1 MRKIFTLLAVL
12 VVAAGFALNAQQ
24 RATVKVADNEYTVKF
39 PVLST
44 DVMNDSLAYVYKV
57 FDLTK
62 KKKVQYY
69 TVPVYVDT
77 TSHDAVD
84 STEYATI
91 LLQESFDNVTWDNL
105 DTVKYYGIAGDS
117 TFKFQDITT
126 GTSAPWLRV
135 KFGPLTS
142 DSVNI
147 SVEST
152 TNCCSSI
159 RESKSTVNI
168 TVPSAICACNSAMVS
183 SSASS
188 IKSIVNS
195 DG

>member
-24 RATVKVADNEYTVKF
+24 KATVRVADNDYLVKF

-44 DVMNDSLAYVYKV
+44 DVMNDSASYIYKV
-57 FDLTK
+57 FDLSN

-69 TVPVYVDT
+69 TIPVYVDT

-84 STEYATI
+84 STEYAVI
-91 LLQESFDNVTWDNL
+91 LLQESFDNVTWANL
-105 DTVKYYGIAGDS
+105 DTANYYGIAGDS
-117 TFKFQDITT
+117 TFNFQDITT
-126 GTSAPWLRV
+126 GTSAPWMRV

-147 SVEST
+147 SVDQVWGRFL
-152 TNCCSSI
+152 N
-159 RESKSTVNI
+159 K
-168 TVPSAICACNSAMVS
+168 
-183 SSASS
+183 
-188 IKSIVNS
+188 
-195 DG
+195 